1 MFFLDPRFLLNEHR
15 HELSEQ
21 LVHDVHALLTC
32 FHIIKSVTHGK
43 EHRLHPSGVRRVVQF
58 RISLRDVRDSDEG
71 SSRLQGLQS
80 FLEAVEP

>member
-21 LVHDVHALLTC
+21 LAHDVHALLSC
-32 FHIIKSVTHGK
+32 VHVINGMAHRE

-71 SSRLQGLQS
+71 SSRLHGLQS